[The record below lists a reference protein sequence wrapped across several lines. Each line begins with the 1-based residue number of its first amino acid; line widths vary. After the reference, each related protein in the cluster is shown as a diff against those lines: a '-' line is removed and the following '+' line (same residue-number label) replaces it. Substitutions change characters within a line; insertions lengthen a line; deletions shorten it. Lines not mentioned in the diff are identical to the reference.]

1 MNLFIIFIVILIVL
15 LLICTFN
22 KTHITENTIWTY
34 WDQGNKNISPFHNM
48 CIKTWRKMNPEH
60 RIIIVDKYNI
70 FKYICKKDLPPNWK
84 DIESAQHKSDFVRLA
99 LLEKYGGIWLDI
111 TTICVRPINSVFNQT
126 KSLEGFVKTNT
137 DVFEN
142 WFITGKKGSK
152 IIKKWKEEMLKAFGD
167 STDVEEMDKSY
178 FDGVDFKTTVDRGWY
193 LTMHRV
199 LLKLIQFDDEIKDL
213 YYNDSNIIEDLD
225 TAFLPYREFGWD
237 MDLKQVFTEE
247 YDYLIN
253 EIKESR
259 TPILKFISSGG
270 SLSNITEKELLS
282 NKESLIYKLTK
293 DDSIFNHK
301 ENEDDLFSKCFIKP
315 FETINPDENQNCIS
329 EKTIW
334 TYWDQG
340 KDDIPIFSCLCIN
353 TWKRMNPDHRVII
366 VDNNNVYRY
375 IYKNDLPT
383 NWKNINKPQHKS
395 DFVRIALL
403 EKYGGIWMDITT
415 ICVKPINSVFN
426 QTKSLEGFALRGYD
440 NNNGLSVFENWFIT
454 GKKGSKIIKKWKEEL
469 LRVCGECT
477 SFENIDNKNFEGV
490 DLQKLGNNWYFTM
503 HKALMK
509 LNQLDPEVKDLYY
522 KDSNI
527 LGAEKT
533 AFFQY
538 DYFGW
543 DMDLKEKF
551 LEKHDDFIDKLK
563 EAGTP
568 ILKFVGSG
576 KSLSNITEEEI
587 LNNQNSVLYKLLHM

>member
-70 FKYICKKDLPPNWK
+70 FKYICKKDLPSNWK

-99 LLEKYGGIWLDI
+99 LLEKYGGIWMDI

-315 FETINPDENQNCIS
+315 FETINPDQNQNCIS

-340 KDDIPIFSCLCIN
+340 KYNIPIFPSLCIN

-366 VDNNNVYRY
+366 VDKDNVYRY
-375 IYKNDLPT
+375 LSNKDLPP
-383 NWKNINKPQHKS
+383 NWKDINTSQFKS
-395 DFVRIALL
+395 DFVRLALL

-415 ICVKPINSVFN
+415 ICVRPINSMFN
-426 QTKSLEGFALRGYD
+426 QTKSLEGFVKTNTD
-440 NNNGLSVFENWFIT
+440 VFESWFIT
-454 GKKGSKIIKKWKEEL
+454 GKKGSKIIKKWKEEML
-469 LRVCGECT
+469 KAFGDSTDVEEMDK
-477 SFENIDNKNFEGV
+477 SYFDGV
-490 DLQKLGNNWYFTM
+490 DFKTTVDRGWYLTIHRVLLKLIQF
-503 HKALMK
+503 
-509 LNQLDPEVKDLYY
+509 DDEIKDLYY
-522 KDSNI
+522 NDSNI
-527 LGAEKT
+527 IEDLDT
-533 AFFQY
+533 AFLHY
-538 DYFGW
+538 KEFGW
-543 DMDLKEKF
+543 GDMLKEKF
-551 LEKHDDFIDKLK
+551 LEKHDDFIYKVK
-563 EAGTP
+563 ESRTP
-568 ILKFVGSG
+568 ILKFISSG
-576 KSLSNITEEEI
+576 VSLSNITEKE
-587 LNNQNSVLYKLLHM
+587 LLSNQNSVLYKLLHM